1 MNKVISSY
9 DISLKTIA
17 LLPARDIDY
26 DTVVIEVNETKHIR
40 KTSLNLIKEAC
51 LMRDWTTYEGRRNG
65 VIKHTNFKQKTP
77 IPIDIH
83 KGIYFFPTHSP
94 SNIDNIWIAFHHI
107 LSIENIPAQERTKD
121 AQSIVYFKNRQTLKL
136 SISFHTLKE
145 QYNRTLQCV
154 MLIDKLKTAG
164 SDIQSHN

>member
-1 MNKVISSY
+1 MDTVISSY

-17 LLPARDIDY
+17 LLPARNIDY
-26 DTVVIEVNETKHIR
+26 DTIVIEENETKYVQE
-40 KTSLNLIKEAC
+40 TSFNLIKEAC
-51 LMRDWTTYEGRRNG
+51 LKRDWTSYEGRRDG
-65 VIKHTNFKQKTP
+65 VIKHTNFKKKTP

-94 SNIDNIWIAFHHI
+94 TNIDNIWIAFHHI
-107 LSIENIPAQERTKD
+107 LSIEKIPARERTKD
-121 AQSIVYFKNRQTLKL
+121 VQSIVYFKNRQALKL

-154 MLIDKLKTAG
+154 MMIDGLG
-164 SDIQSHN
+164 LLN

>member
-26 DTVVIEVNETKHIR
+26 DTIVIEKNETKYVR
-40 KTSLNLIKEAC
+40 QPSLNLIKETC
-51 LMRDWTTYEGRRNG
+51 LMRDWTTYEGRRIG

-94 SNIDNIWIAFHHI
+94 NNMDNIWIAFQHI
-107 LSIENIPAQERTKD
+107 LSIDNIPAQERTKD
-121 AQSIVYFKNRQTLKL
+121 AQSIVYFKNKQALKL

-154 MLIDKLKTAG
+154 MLIDKVKTEQDA
-164 SDIQSHN
+164 ILSHH